1 MKRVAFLIGIGLL
14 AMAFLV
20 TSAELAARVILGAK
34 DGGGGA
40 FMSTQLV
47 WRTVAPHSFL
57 LIHNTAYWPVLKF
70 LLVLPGWL
78 LFGVPGLTLGIIFR
92 KKESDEQI
100 RQHDRAYEDSL
111 FLYEQ
116 LAEAAQKEGL
126 KGEPDDFTPSV
137 LDDTIPAEQ
146 HFAEDLT
153 EGEYLPERDYLL
165 GPAPAPDHAPDPDRP
180 RNN

>member
-20 TSAELAARVILGAK
+20 TSAELAARVILGGK
-34 DGGGGA
+34 DGGGSA

-57 LIHNTAYWPVLKF
+57 LIHNNTYWPIVKH

-78 LFGVPGLTLGIIFR
+78 LFGVPGLALGIVFR
-92 KKESDEQI
+92 KRESEELI

-116 LAEAAQKEGL
+116 LADAAQREGF
-126 KGEPDDFTPSV
+126 KGEPDDFTPSA
-137 LDDTIPAEQ
+137 LEDTIPAEQ
-146 HFAEDLT
+146 HFAADLV
-153 EGEYLPERDYLL
+153 EGEFLPERDFLL
-165 GPAPAPDHAPDPDRP
+165 GPAQPPSRDRSHD
-180 RNN
+180 N